1 MRCIKRSYIIAEDI
15 LSYVESLKGGAGGEY
30 AGQVV
35 TTAAAETVVPQY
47 QHLQPATRAVLL
59 QQTLGKVTQP
69 LVLKVIVAATDI
81 ERGGGAQGQLSS
93 ETLFLL
99 FWTHSF

>member
-1 MRCIKRSYIIAEDI
+1 MRCITRSYIIAEDI
-15 LSYVESLKGGAGGEY
+15 LSYVESLKGGAGGKY

-35 TTAAAETVVPQY
+35 ATAAAETVVPQY

-81 ERGGGAQGQLSS
+81 ECGGGAQGQLFIR
-93 ETLFLL
+93 EALLTFLD
-99 FWTHSF
+99 T